1 MRKGPEVQAR
11 ILFVDDDDAF
21 RDALSDALRQSGF
34 DVSEARSAE
43 EALRQA
49 DDDGSYD
56 VALVD
61 LRLPGI
67 SGEQLVREIHQRAPS
82 VEVIVLTGHA
92 TVESAVRT
100 LKEGAYDFL
109 SKPCSLDELETALN
123 RACEKRAL
131 VRENR
136 FLQRELDRHVR
147 FREFVGKSPPL
158 RSVLEIISKVSQT
171 DSTVLIQ
178 GESGVGKELAARAIH
193 GHSPRRSRPFI
204 VVDCTS
210 LQESLLQSELF
221 GHERGA
227 FTGAV
232 ARKHG
237 LFEVASGGTIFLDE
251 IGEISLPLQS
261 RILRVLDSGS
271 FRRVGGVRD
280 VRVDVRVICA
290 TNRNLDEMVK
300 EGRFRQDLYYRVNVV
315 SFTLPPLRER
325 REDVPLLARYFAEN
339 SPVARRRPVGF
350 SADTLS
356 ALQAYSWPGNV
367 RELHNVVERALILA
381 DGEGEV
387 RLDDL
392 PVNLRQEGSSTM
404 QELTTQRPSLAELE
418 NAYIQRLLVELG
430 GHRARVAEVL
440 GISER
445 TLYRKLKQRSRAAH
459 RRPI

>member
-1 MRKGPEVQAR
+1 VSSNPQVRVR
-11 ILFVDDDDAF
+11 VLFVDDDHAF
-21 RDALSDALRQSGF
+21 RDALAEALRHSGF
-34 DVSEARSAE
+34 DVNEASSAE
-43 EALRQA
+43 EALRLA
-49 DDDGSYD
+49 DEGAYD

-61 LRLPGI
+61 LRLPGL
-67 SGEQLVREIHQRAPS
+67 SGEELVGELQQRAPS
-82 VEVIVLTGHA
+82 TEIIVLTGHA

-109 SKPCSLDELETALN
+109 SKPCGLEELETTLR
-123 RACEKRAL
+123 RAHEKRTL

-136 FLQRELDRHVR
+136 VLQRELDRHVR

-193 GHSPRRSRPFI
+193 THSPRRAQPFI

-237 LFEVASGGTIFLDE
+237 LFEVADRGTIFLDE
-251 IGEISLPLQS
+251 IGEISMPLQS

-290 TNRNLDEMVK
+290 TNRSLDQMVK
-300 EGRFRQDLYYRVNVV
+300 EGRFRQDLYYRINVV

-325 REDVPLLARYFAEN
+325 REDVALLARSFAEQ
-339 SPVARRRPVGF
+339 SPVARRRPVRF
-350 SADTLS
+350 SADALA

-367 RELHNVVERALILA
+367 RELHNVVERALILS
-381 DGEGEV
+381 DGDREV
-387 RLDDL
+387 GLHDL
-392 PVNLRQEGSSTM
+392 PGTVRQQGSTTI
-404 QELTTQRPSLAELE
+404 QELTAQRPSLAELE
-418 NAYIQRLLVELG
+418 SVYIQRLLVELG

-445 TLYRKLKQRSRAAH
+445 TLYRKLKRRSRPAG
-459 RRPI
+459 RPRT

>member
-1 MRKGPEVQAR
+1 VSRQPGAR
-11 ILFVDDDDAF
+11 SRVLFVDDDAAF
-21 RDALSDALRQSGF
+21 RDALAEALRQGGF
-34 DVSEARSAE
+34 EVSEAPSAE
-43 EALRQA
+43 KALRQA
-49 DDDGSYD
+49 DEGAYD
-56 VALVD
+56 VALID
-61 LRLPGI
+61 LRLPGL
-67 SGEQLVREIHQRAPS
+67 SGEELVRELQERAPS
-82 VEVIVLTGHA
+82 TEIIVLTGHA

-100 LKEGAYDFL
+100 LKDGAYDFL
-109 SKPCSLDELETALN
+109 TKPCSLEELETTIE
-123 RACEKRAL
+123 RAHEKRAL

-136 FLQRELDRHVR
+136 LLQRELDRHVR

-158 RSVLEIISKVSQT
+158 RAVLEIISKVSQT
-171 DSTVLIQ
+171 DSTVLVQ
-178 GESGVGKELAARAIH
+178 GESGVGKELAARAVH
-193 GHSPRRSRPFI
+193 SHSPRRGQPFI

-237 LFEVASGGTIFLDE
+237 LFEVADRGTIFLDE
-251 IGEISLPLQS
+251 IGEISMPLQS

-290 TNRNLDEMVK
+290 TNRNLDQMVK
-300 EGRFRQDLYYRVNVV
+300 EGRFRQDLYYRINVV

-325 REDVPLLARYFAEN
+325 REDVPLLARSFADQ
-339 SPVARRRPVGF
+339 SPVARQRPVRF
-350 SADTLS
+350 SEGALT

-381 DGEGEV
+381 DGDGEV
-387 RLDDL
+387 GLEDL
-392 PVNLRQEGSSTM
+392 PGNIRQEGSST
-404 QELTTQRPSLAELE
+404 ELTAQRLSLAELE
-418 NAYIQRLLVELG
+418 RVYIQRLLAELG

-445 TLYRKLKQRSRAAH
+445 TLYRKLKRRSGPTGQSRT
-459 RRPI
+459 

>member
-1 MRKGPEVQAR
+1 VSGPQGVR
-11 ILFVDDDDAF
+11 SRVLFVDDDEAF
-21 RDALSDALRQSGF
+21 RDALAEALRHSGF
-34 DVSEARSAE
+34 DVREASSAE
-43 EALRQA
+43 QALRKVDQGA
-49 DDDGSYD
+49 YD

-61 LRLPGI
+61 LKLPGL
-67 SGEQLVREIHQRAPS
+67 SGEDLVQELQERAPS
-82 VEVIVLTGHA
+82 TEIIVLTGHA

-100 LKEGAYDFL
+100 LKDGAYDFL
-109 SKPCSLDELETALN
+109 TKPCSFEELETTLE
-123 RACEKRAL
+123 RAHEKRTL
-131 VRENR
+131 VRDNR
-136 FLQRELDRHVR
+136 VLQRELDRHVR

-158 RSVLEIISKVSQT
+158 RAVLEIISKVSQAE
-171 DSTVLIQ
+171 STVLIQ

-193 GHSPRRSRPFI
+193 THSPRRAQPFI

-237 LFEVASGGTIFLDE
+237 LFEVADRGTIFLDE

-290 TNRNLDEMVK
+290 TNRNLDQMVK
-300 EGRFRQDLYYRVNVV
+300 EGRFRQDLYYRINVV

-325 REDVPLLARYFAEN
+325 REDVPLLARSFADQ
-339 SPVARRRPVGF
+339 SPVARRKPVRF
-350 SADTLS
+350 SEEALT

-381 DGEGEV
+381 DGDREV
-387 RLDDL
+387 RLEDL
-392 PVNLRQEGSSTM
+392 PGNVRQKSSSTI
-404 QELTTQRPSLAELE
+404 QELTAERPSLAELE
-418 NAYIQRLLVELG
+418 RVYIQRLLTEMG
-430 GHRARVAEVL
+430 GRRAHVAEVL

-445 TLYRKLKQRSRAAH
+445 TLYRKLKRRSRQKGQ
-459 RRPI
+459 RRI

>member
-1 MRKGPEVQAR
+1 MRKDSGIRAR

-43 EALRQA
+43 EALRKI

-67 SGEQLVREIHQRAPS
+67 SGEELVREIHQLAPS
-82 VEVIVLTGHA
+82 TEVIVLTGHA

-109 SKPCSLDELETALN
+109 SKPCSLDELETALR
-123 RACEKRAL
+123 RAQEKRAL

-147 FREFVGKSPPL
+147 FREFVGTSPPL
-158 RSVLEIISKVSQT
+158 RAVLEIISKVSQT
-171 DSTVLIQ
+171 DSTVLVQ
-178 GESGVGKELAARAIH
+178 GESGVGKELAAHAIH
-193 GHSPRRSRPFI
+193 AHSPRRSQPFI

-251 IGEISLPLQS
+251 IGEISMPLQS

-290 TNRNLDEMVK
+290 TNRNLDDMVK
-300 EGRFRQDLYYRVNVV
+300 QGRFRQDLYYRVNVV

-325 REDVPLLARYFAEN
+325 REDIPLLARYFAES
-339 SPVARRRPVGF
+339 SPVARRRPARF
-350 SADTLS
+350 SSDVLS

-381 DGEGEV
+381 DGDGEV

-392 PVNLRQEGSSTM
+392 PVNLRQEGSSAI
-404 QELTTQRPSLAELE
+404 QELTAQRPSLAELE
-418 NAYIQRLLVELG
+418 NVYIQRLLVELG

-445 TLYRKLKQRSRAAH
+445 TLYRKLKRRSRPAG
-459 RRPI
+459 RPRT

>member
-1 MRKGPEVQAR
+1 MSKDSEVRAR

-21 RDALSDALRQSGF
+21 RDALSEALRQSGF
-34 DVSEARSAE
+34 VVSEARSAE
-43 EALRQA
+43 EALRKV

-67 SGEQLVREIHQRAPS
+67 PGEELVREIHQLAPS
-82 VEVIVLTGHA
+82 TEVVVLTGHA
-92 TVESAVRT
+92 TVQNAVKT
-100 LKEGAYDFL
+100 LKDGAYDFL
-109 SKPCSLDELETALN
+109 SKPCSLDEVETALN
-123 RACEKRAL
+123 RAHEKRAL

-147 FREFVGKSPPL
+147 FREFVGKSAPL
-158 RSVLEIISKVSQT
+158 RSVLEIISKVSQA

-193 GHSPRRSRPFI
+193 GHSPRRSQPFI

-237 LFEVASGGTIFLDE
+237 LFEVASGGTLFLDE
-251 IGEISLPLQS
+251 IGEISMPLQS

-325 REDVPLLARYFAEN
+325 REDIPLLARYFAEN
-339 SPVARRRPVGF
+339 SPMARRRATRF
-350 SADTLS
+350 SPEALS
-356 ALQAYSWPGNV
+356 ALQTYRWPGNV
-367 RELHNVVERALILA
+367 RELHNVVERALILT
-381 DGEGEV
+381 DGDGDV
-387 RLDDL
+387 RLADL
-392 PVNLRQEGSSTM
+392 PVSLRQEGSTTI
-404 QELTTQRPSLAELE
+404 QELTAQRPSLAELE
-418 NAYIQRLLVELG
+418 NVYIQRLLVELG

-445 TLYRKLKQRSRAAH
+445 TLYRKLKRRSTPV
-459 RRPI
+459 RRRRI

>member
-1 MRKGPEVQAR
+1 MKGNSQTRAQ
-11 ILFVDDDDAF
+11 ILFVDDDEPF
-21 RDALSDALRQSGF
+21 REALSDALRQSGF
-34 DVSEARSAE
+34 EVTTARNAE
-43 EALRQA
+43 EALRQTEDRA
-49 DDDGSYD
+49 FD
-56 VALVD
+56 VSIVD
-61 LRLPGI
+61 LRLPGL
-67 SGEQLVREIHQRAPS
+67 SGEELVRELHQRAPATEI
-82 VEVIVLTGHA
+82 VVLTGHA

-109 SKPCSLDELETALN
+109 TKPCSLDELETAIQ

-136 FLQRELDRHVR
+136 SLQRELDRHLR

-158 RSVLEIISKVSQT
+158 RAVLEIISKVSQT

-193 GHSPRRSRPFI
+193 SNSPRRTRPFI

-237 LFEVASGGTIFLDE
+237 LFEVADSGTIFLDE
-251 IGEISLPLQS
+251 IGEISSPLQS

-280 VRVDVRVICA
+280 VRVRVRVICA
-290 TNRNLDEMVK
+290 TNRNLDQMVK
-300 EGRFRQDLYYRVNVV
+300 EGRFRQDLYYRINVV

-325 REDVPLLARYFAEN
+325 REDIPLLARSFAEH
-339 SPVARRRPVGF
+339 SPVAGRRTIRF
-350 SADTLS
+350 SPEALS
-356 ALQAYSWPGNV
+356 VMQAYSWPGNV

-381 DGEGEV
+381 DSDGAV
-387 RLDDL
+387 KVDDL
-392 PVNLRQEGSSTM
+392 PGNLRHEASPVI
-404 QELTTQRPSLAELE
+404 QELIARRPTLEELE
-418 NAYIQRLLVELG
+418 RAYIQRLLVELG

-440 GISER
+440 GISGR
-445 TLYRKLKQRSRAAH
+445 TLYRKLKQLSDLKR
-459 RRPI
+459 

>member
-1 MRKGPEVQAR
+1 MRGGSRTRAQ
-11 ILFVDDDDAF
+11 ILFVDDDEPF
-21 RDALSDALRQSGF
+21 REALSDALRQSGF
-34 DVSEARSAE
+34 EVTTARNAE
-43 EALRQA
+43 EALRQTEDRA
-49 DDDGSYD
+49 FD
-56 VALVD
+56 VSIVD
-61 LRLPGI
+61 LRLPGL
-67 SGEQLVREIHQRAPS
+67 SGEELVRELHQRAPS
-82 VEVIVLTGHA
+82 TEIVVLTGHA

-109 SKPCSLDELETALN
+109 TKPCSLDELETAIQ

-136 FLQRELDRHVR
+136 SLQRELDRHLR

-158 RSVLEIISKVSQT
+158 RAVLEIISKVSQT

-193 GHSPRRSRPFI
+193 SNSPRRTQPFI

-237 LFEVASGGTIFLDE
+237 LFEVADSGTIFLDE
-251 IGEISLPLQS
+251 IGEISSPLQS

-280 VRVDVRVICA
+280 VRVRVRVICA
-290 TNRNLDEMVK
+290 TNRNLDQMVK
-300 EGRFRQDLYYRVNVV
+300 EGRFRQDLYYRINVV

-325 REDVPLLARYFAEN
+325 REDIPLLARSFAEH
-339 SPVARRRPVGF
+339 SPVAGRRTIRF
-350 SADTLS
+350 SPEALS
-356 ALQAYSWPGNV
+356 VMQAYSWPGNV

-381 DGEGEV
+381 DSDGAV
-387 RLDDL
+387 KVDDL
-392 PVNLRQEGSSTM
+392 PGNLRHEASPVI
-404 QELTTQRPSLAELE
+404 QELIARRPTLEELE
-418 NAYIQRLLVELG
+418 RAYIQRLLVELG

-440 GISER
+440 GISGR
-445 TLYRKLKQRSRAAH
+445 TLYRKLKQLSDLTR
-459 RRPI
+459 

>member
-1 MRKGPEVQAR
+1 MKGGSRTRAQ
-11 ILFVDDDDAF
+11 ILFVDDDEPF
-21 RDALSDALRQSGF
+21 REALSDALRQSGF
-34 DVSEARSAE
+34 EVTTARNAE
-43 EALRQA
+43 EALRQTEDRA
-49 DDDGSYD
+49 FD
-56 VALVD
+56 VSIVD
-61 LRLPGI
+61 LRLPGL
-67 SGEQLVREIHQRAPS
+67 SGEELVRELHQRAPATEI
-82 VEVIVLTGHA
+82 VVLTGHA

-109 SKPCSLDELETALN
+109 TKPCSLDELETAIQ

-136 FLQRELDRHVR
+136 SLQRELDRHLR
-147 FREFVGKSPPL
+147 FREFVGKSRPL
-158 RSVLEIISKVSQT
+158 RAVLEIISKVSQT

-193 GHSPRRSRPFI
+193 SNSPRRTRPFI

-237 LFEVASGGTIFLDE
+237 LFEVADSGTIFLDE
-251 IGEISLPLQS
+251 IGEISSPLQS

-280 VRVDVRVICA
+280 VRVKVRVICA
-290 TNRNLDEMVK
+290 TNRNLDQMVK
-300 EGRFRQDLYYRVNVV
+300 EGRFRQDLYYRINVV

-325 REDVPLLARYFAEN
+325 REDIPLLARSFAEH
-339 SPVARRRPVGF
+339 SPVAGRRTIRF
-350 SADTLS
+350 SPEALS
-356 ALQAYSWPGNV
+356 VMQAYSWPGNV

-381 DGEGEV
+381 DGDGALKV
-387 RLDDL
+387 DDL
-392 PVNLRQEGSSTM
+392 PGNLRHEASPVI
-404 QELTTQRPSLAELE
+404 QELIARRPTLEELE
-418 NAYIQRLLVELG
+418 RAYIQRLLVELG

-440 GISER
+440 GISGR
-445 TLYRKLKQRSRAAH
+445 TLYRKLKQLSDLTR
-459 RRPI
+459 

>member
-1 MRKGPEVQAR
+1 MKGTSKVRAQ
-11 ILFVDDDDAF
+11 ILFVDDDEAF
-21 RDALSDALRQSGF
+21 REALSDALRQSGF
-34 DVSEARSAE
+34 DVVTAQNAE
-43 EALRQA
+43 EALHRA
-49 DDDGSYD
+49 EERPFD
-56 VALVD
+56 VAIVD
-61 LRLPGI
+61 LRLPGRP
-67 SGEQLVREIHQRAPS
+67 GEELVRELHQRAPS
-82 VEVIVLTGHA
+82 TEIIVLTGHA

-109 SKPCSLDELETALN
+109 TKPCSLDELETVIQ
-123 RACEKRAL
+123 RAREKRAL

-136 FLQRELDRHVR
+136 FLQRELDRHQR

-158 RSVLEIISKVSQT
+158 RAVLEIIGKVSQT
-171 DSTVLIQ
+171 DSTVLVQ

-193 GHSPRRSRPFI
+193 SNSPRRKQPFI

-237 LFEVASGGTIFLDE
+237 LFEVADGGTIFLDE
-251 IGEISLPLQS
+251 IGEISSPLQS

-280 VRVDVRVICA
+280 VRVNVRVICA
-290 TNRNLDEMVK
+290 TNRNLDLMVK
-300 EGRFRQDLYYRVNVV
+300 EGRFRQDLFYRINVV

-325 REDVPLLARYFAEN
+325 REDVPLLARSFAEH
-339 SPVARRRPVGF
+339 SPVAGRRTIRF
-350 SADTLS
+350 SAEALS
-356 ALQAYSWPGNV
+356 VMQAYSWPGNV

-381 DGEGEV
+381 DVDGEIRV
-387 RLDDL
+387 DDL
-392 PVNLRQEGSSTM
+392 PGNLRHAASPAI
-404 QELTTQRPSLAELE
+404 QELIADRPTLEELE
-418 NAYIQRLLVELG
+418 RAYIQRLLVELG

-440 GISER
+440 GISDR
-445 TLYRKLKQRSRAAH
+445 TLYRKLKRLPEPTR
-459 RRPI
+459 

>member
-1 MRKGPEVQAR
+1 VSSIPQVRVR
-11 ILFVDDDDAF
+11 VLFVDDDHAF
-21 RDALSDALRQSGF
+21 RDALAEALRHSGF
-34 DVSEARSAE
+34 DVNEAPSAE
-43 EALRQA
+43 EALRLA
-49 DDDGSYD
+49 DEGAYD

-61 LRLPGI
+61 LRLPGL
-67 SGEQLVREIHQRAPS
+67 SGEELVGELQQRAPS
-82 VEVIVLTGHA
+82 TEIVVLTGHA

-109 SKPCSLDELETALN
+109 SKPCSLEELETTLR
-123 RACEKRAL
+123 RAHEKRTL

-136 FLQRELDRHVR
+136 VLQRELDRHVR

-178 GESGVGKELAARAIH
+178 GESGVGKELAARAVH
-193 GHSPRRSRPFI
+193 THSPRRAQPFI

-237 LFEVASGGTIFLDE
+237 LFEVADRGTIFLDE
-251 IGEISLPLQS
+251 IGEISMPLQS
-261 RILRVLDSGS
+261 RVLRVLDSGA

-290 TNRNLDEMVK
+290 TNRNLDQMVK
-300 EGRFRQDLYYRVNVV
+300 EGRFRQDLYYRINVV

-325 REDVPLLARYFAEN
+325 REDVPLLARSFAEQ
-339 SPVARRRPVGF
+339 SPVARRRPVRF
-350 SADTLS
+350 SADALA

-367 RELHNVVERALILA
+367 RELHNVVERALILS
-381 DGEGEV
+381 DGDREV
-387 RLDDL
+387 GLHDL
-392 PVNLRQEGSSTM
+392 PGTVRQQGSTTI
-404 QELTTQRPSLAELE
+404 QELTAQRPSLAELE
-418 NAYIQRLLVELG
+418 SVYIQRLLVELG

-445 TLYRKLKQRSRAAH
+445 TLYRKLKRGSGPT
-459 RRPI
+459 RRRRT